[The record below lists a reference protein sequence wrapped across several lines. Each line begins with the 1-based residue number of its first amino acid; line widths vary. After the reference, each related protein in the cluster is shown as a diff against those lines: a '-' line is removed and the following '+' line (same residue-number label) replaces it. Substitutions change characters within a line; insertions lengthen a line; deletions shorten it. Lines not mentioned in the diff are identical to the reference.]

1 MKGINEKKLLRCPDK
16 PFTKVK
22 TIETKRLIL
31 REFLP
36 GDEVGMFELDSN
48 SEVHKYL
55 GNNPITTIEQARE
68 IIENICRQYIKN
80 GIGRWAT
87 IEKTSNQFIG
97 WSGLK
102 FITDVENNQTNFY
115 DVGYRFMPQ
124 YWGKGYATESA
135 KAALE
140 YAFNTMNMKEVIGT
154 CHEENKAS
162 RKALEKCGLKFVE
175 KFLWEN
181 ITCDWLKITKEE
193 REGII
198 K

>member
-1 MKGINEKKLLRCPDK
+1 MNLKM
-16 PFTKVK
+16 K
-22 TIETKRLIL
+22 TIETNRLFL
-31 REFLP
+31 RAFLP
-36 GDEVGMFELDSN
+36 GDEKLLFELDSN
-48 SEVHKYL
+48 PVVHKYL
-55 GNNPITTIEQARE
+55 ENNPIATIEQARE
-68 IIENICRQYIKN
+68 IIEKIQGQYVKN

-87 IEKTSNQFIG
+87 IEKSSGQFIG

-140 YAFNTMNMKEVIGT
+140 YAFNTIKLKEVIGT

-175 KFLWEN
+175 KFQWKN
-181 ITCDWLKITKEE
+181 ITSNWLKITKEE
-193 REGII
+193 WEGLI